1 MPKLNISQAARAVG
15 VARITIQRHLKQ
27 GKLSFDT
34 TDRQGHKL
42 IDTSELTRVYGELK
56 TDGAPTIET
65 QTSDTSHDDTPD
77 TEQLVTPMLQQVAP
91 KSEEMLQQKDLRIKE
106 LEDQVK
112 DLKELEDQ
120 VKDLK
125 DDRAERKAREA
136 KLLEIVEKQTHML
149 SAAPERNK
157 TVWSRLKQFF
167 SEP

>member
-1 MPKLNISQAARAVG
+1 MKTLNVTQAAKALGMSKTTLYKHLDEGRVSCGLDDKNKKTFDPAELSRAYPDRFNVERFETSSSRPEDSSQTAQN
-15 VARITIQRHLKQ
+15 VH
-27 GKLSFDT
+27 FD
-34 TDRQGHKL
+34 Q
-42 IDTSELTRVYGELK
+42 E
-56 TDGAPTIET
+56 
-65 QTSDTSHDDTPD
+65 
-77 TEQLVTPMLQQVAP
+77 
-91 KSEEMLQQKDLRIKE
+91 KDLRIKE
-106 LEDQVK
+106 LEH
-112 DLKELEDQ
+112 Q